1 MKELFLCMV
10 FEKTISQVVNEN
22 YVYARALH
30 YLGIDF
36 FEAPDK
42 KLKEICKERG
52 LERQQVIKAFYQFD
66 SCNRFSFEELKSYP
80 IELLTEYLKHAHH
93 LFIKDKLPFIV
104 HLVKK
109 WERSKGLKN
118 LLPEFVEDFIKHI
131 YEEEDSTFK
140 YIEILC
146 AINKGSAP
154 APFSLLMDYKDY
166 SLQEEF
172 EEHRDEDEFGAIR
185 ALMTAIDPKNLHE
198 RVLIHEVQAFDRE
211 MIYHAEIENNIFFP
225 KAIELEASVNKKIQ
239 LLTTLN

>member
-1 MKELFLCMV
+1 MV
-10 FEKTISQVVNEN
+10 FEKTVGEVVNEN

-36 FEAPDK
+36 FEEPDR

-52 LERQQVIKAFYQFD
+52 LERQQVIKSFYQFD
-66 SCNRFSFEELKSYP
+66 SCNRFSFDELKSYP

-93 LFIKDKLPFIV
+93 VFIKDKLPYIV

-109 WERSKGLKN
+109 WDRSEGLKD

-131 YEEEDSTFK
+131 YEEEDTTFK
-140 YIEILC
+140 YIELLC
-146 AINKGSAP
+146 AIKKGSTK
-154 APFSLLMDYKDY
+154 APFNLMMDFESY
-166 SLQEEF
+166 SLESEF
-172 EEHRDEDEFGAIR
+172 EEHQDEDEFGAIR
-185 ALMTAIDPKNLHE
+185 ALMSSFDPENLHD

-225 KAIELEASVNKKIQ
+225 KAIELEASVHQKIKI
-239 LLTTLN
+239 LTSLN